1 MTTTPTT
8 TIFASLETATLRT
21 LIADCLAERKR
32 QRGGHDEDALT
43 AEDCTWIVSQLPRM
57 PTREEWSDAGR
68 PDMGGRHVL
77 TTDWRD
83 ITVGHV
89 ATVWSGTPDLCAYV
103 SVPVTVEGE
112 TATVGCRVGIP
123 EADHGSAIAAGSYG
137 AYGSNT
143 ADWAD
148 QSDWLSVG
156 EHLRDTVLEALH
168 QASDRLLR
176 EALAMGLPA
185 EEE

>member
-1 MTTTPTT
+1 MTTTPTK
-8 TIFASLETATLRT
+8 TIFAAIEIATLRT
-21 LIADCLAERKR
+21 LIADCLAEARR
-32 QRGGHDEDALT
+32 QGWTDDDDKYELT
-43 AEDCTWIVSQLPRM
+43 AQDCDWIVSQLPRT
-57 PTREEWSDAGR
+57 PTSEEWSDAGQIGMDGLHADR
-68 PDMGGRHVL
+68 M
-77 TTDWRD
+77 D
-83 ITVGHV
+83 IAVGHV

-137 AYGSNT
+137 SYGSNT